1 MWWKRV
7 LLGLLVAVNCLLAWR
22 LLAGEQGLFAYLE
35 LRRSHARM
43 QERLDQADSRAR
55 DLSDAIRRLKSDPA
69 TVENEIRTRLNYV
82 GRDEVMYVFPE
93 QDTVAQASNPA
104 GAGPHEDQD

>member
-1 MWWKRV
+1 M

-35 LRRSHARM
+35 LRHRHAEM
-43 QERLDQADSRAR
+43 QDRLQQADARSR

-69 TVENEIRTRLNYV
+69 GMENEIRTRLNYV
-82 GRDEVMYVFPE
+82 GRDEVMYVFPD
-93 QDTVAQASNPA
+93 QDAMADAANPP
-104 GAGPHEDQD
+104 GAGPHEDQN

>member
-1 MWWKRV
+1 M
-7 LLGLLVAVNCLLAWR
+7 LIGLLVAVNCLLAWR

-35 LRRSHARM
+35 LRSRHAQMRD
-43 QERLDQADSRAR
+43 RLDEADARAR

-69 TVENEIRTRLNYV
+69 TVETEIRTRLNYV
-82 GRDEVMYVFPE
+82 GRDEVLYVFPE
-93 QDTVAQASNPA
+93 PDAVVAASNPA

>member
-1 MWWKRV
+1 M
-7 LLGLLVAVNCLLAWR
+7 LIGLLVAVNCLLAWR

-35 LRRSHARM
+35 LRRSHERM
-43 QERLDQADSRAR
+43 QQRLDRADDRAR
-55 DLSDAIRRLKSDPA
+55 DVSDAIRRLKSDPA

-93 QDTVAQASNPA
+93 QDRLDAANPA